1 MTAVHDLRHDDL
13 SLIVVDD
20 ARTGRIY
27 FMRALE
33 QAGYDDLR
41 VAESAHRALELMAE
55 RPADVIIAD
64 WLMPGMDGLELT
76 QRVRERDEDQSR
88 YTAVILSTAREG
100 VSALVTAFR
109 SGVDDFL
116 HKPFDA
122 EELIARIFAAGSQ
135 ANARNMLLETT
146 QTLADKRAAR
156 VENWATDAMTGLGG
170 ADYFEAQLTTHLMEI
185 AMRRRGLRGPGRR
198 QRSCRRRRR
207 PDDGAHARR
216 ATHRAPR
223 APDRCRLPHR
233 RPALRDCHV
242 RSGCERL
249 PGGDVRSHRTR
260 GRRAAHRPPGRTHR
274 YRRRPRLRLLGRARH
289 RPVAGGT
296 AKPRRT
302 PTTRPRGDSLRAPV

>member
-33 QAGYDDLR
+33 QAGYDDVR

-185 AMRRRGLRGPGRR
+185 AMRGGAVCAALVDVSGPAVEVDDPTLALTRAGRRIVRAVRPTDAVCRIDALRFGIVMSAPDASGFREGMFGRIEREVAGRPIAHRGAHTAIAVDIGYAYWEGPGTALSPGELQSRAER
-198 QRSCRRRRR
+198 Q
-207 PDDGAHARR
+207 
-216 ATHRAPR
+216 
-223 APDRCRLPHR
+223 
-233 RPALRDCHV
+233 LRD
-242 RSGCERL
+242 
-249 PGGDVRSHRTR
+249 
-260 GRRAAHRPPGRTHR
+260 RAA
-274 YRRRPRLRLLGRARH
+274 
-289 RPVAGGT
+289 T
-296 AKPRRT
+296 A
-302 PTTRPRGDSLRAPV
+302 